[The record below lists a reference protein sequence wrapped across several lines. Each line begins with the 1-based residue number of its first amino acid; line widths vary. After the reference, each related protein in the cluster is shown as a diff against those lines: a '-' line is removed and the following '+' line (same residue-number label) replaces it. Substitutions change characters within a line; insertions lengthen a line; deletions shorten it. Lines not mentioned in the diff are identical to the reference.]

1 VQLWIDTDI
10 GDNPDD
16 TVALFCAAH
25 SEHTELI
32 GVSTVDG
39 DVGRRADYAR
49 AIVPGVDVFAG
60 MPPREGPA
68 NADVL
73 LAIGP
78 WTNVAALAEADA
90 LPRRV
95 VLMGGVLGPVEYRGA
110 VQTVEHN
117 VVSDPAA
124 AAQLLAST
132 GNLIV
137 VPLDATARI
146 RASEHDETLYGKAIP
161 GFVDQ
166 LAWWRETN
174 GQLPLT
180 LHDPAALLVALGE
193 PVARIEARRLTV
205 ESDGVISASV
215 DGPLQQVVAHVDAR
229 QTIARVRELVG
240 EGD

>member
-16 TVALFCAAH
+16 TIALWCAAR
-25 SEHTELI
+25 SPHTELI
-32 GVSTVDG
+32 GVSTVG
-39 DVGRRADYAR
+39 GNAEFAR
-49 AIVPGVDVFAG
+49 TLVPGVPVVEG
-60 MPPREGPA
+60 TPPREGPA

-78 WTNVAALAEADA
+78 WTNVAALTVIDA

-95 VLMGGVLGPVEYRGA
+95 VLMGGVLGPVLHRGA
-110 VQTVEHN
+110 IARVEHN
-117 VVSDPAA
+117 VASDPAA
-124 AAQLLAST
+124 AAQVLAST

-137 VPLDATARI
+137 VPLDTTARI
-146 RASEHDETLYGKAIP
+146 TATSHDEALFGKAIP

-166 LAWWRETN
+166 LAAWRARN
-174 GQLPLT
+174 GELPLV

-193 PVARIEARRLTV
+193 PLARIEARRLTV
-205 ESDGVISASV
+205 ELDGIMRASV
-215 DGPLQQVVAHVDAR
+215 DGPLQQVVAHIDAA
-229 QTIARVRELVG
+229 QTRARVRELM